1 MTTSK
6 ETWIELF
13 GHEPNKEMKT
23 LVLEE
28 VRNSGADIRE
38 VISRYVLPDMAIL
51 GEDSKFEYQGRRVTV
66 AEYREVAP
74 LGPYAKLIIVRN
86 EL

>member
-1 MTTSK
+1 M
-6 ETWIELF
+6 F

-38 VISRYVLPDMAIL
+38 VISRYVLPDMAIV
-51 GEDSKFEYQGRRVTV
+51 GMDNRFDYKGQRITVDEYKKI
-66 AEYREVAP
+66 AP
-74 LGPYAKLIIVRN
+74 LGPFAKLVIVK
-86 EL
+86 L